1 MGDSCPCVV
10 FLYCTDVACSFGGN
24 VMMQIEEVC
33 ILLKRLTEVS
43 HQILDDVESVSNTG
57 DHALFYDRML
67 ANAED
72 LQTALTAQI
81 QKIGS

>member
-1 MGDSCPCVV
+1 
-10 FLYCTDVACSFGGN
+10 
-24 VMMQIEEVC
+24 MMQIEEVC

-67 ANAED
+67 ANAKD
-72 LQTALTAQI
+72 LQTALTTSPQQVALSTRQ
-81 QKIGS
+81 GEEHDGL